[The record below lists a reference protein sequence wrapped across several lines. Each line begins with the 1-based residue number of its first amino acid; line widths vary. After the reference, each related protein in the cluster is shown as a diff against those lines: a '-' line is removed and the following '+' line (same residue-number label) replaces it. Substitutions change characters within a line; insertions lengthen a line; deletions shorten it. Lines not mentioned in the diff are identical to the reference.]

1 MGKKHVLILNE
12 AEAAISLTQI
22 EVDYIIAVTKTKGVP
37 VECKRGTRTSTQANL
52 VMKIRRVTGWGE
64 MRPTQMFCRFAY
76 KHGLVEL

>member
-12 AEAAISLTQI
+12 AEGPISLTQI
-22 EVDYIIAVTKTKGVP
+22 GVDYMIAVTKGDP
-37 VECKRGTRTSTQANL
+37 LECKHGTRTSTQANL
-52 VMKIRRVTGWGE
+52 VKKIRRVTGWGE